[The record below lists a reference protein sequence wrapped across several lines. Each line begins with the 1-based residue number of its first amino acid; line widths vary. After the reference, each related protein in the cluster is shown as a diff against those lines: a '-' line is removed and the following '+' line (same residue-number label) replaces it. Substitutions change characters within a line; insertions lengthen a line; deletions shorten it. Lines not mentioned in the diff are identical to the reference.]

1 VWSVSC
7 AIDTLPHTPQTQY
20 TQQVSPWGSR
30 EEPQLAE
37 IIRSQALVI
46 KYPTSHEQYRFTKNR
61 TIHSPHDSLSG
72 PTHTWP
78 ALDHHLL
85 CQRFDHFILCHPR
98 LKSPGLRN
106 CEHPPLMRFSTLS
119 KPSHPEPPP
128 RHRSTFLQMPH
139 TYTSNNAHLY
149 SPSPSQKFL
158 SSITNHANMRFPPLS
173 QPTYPPRV
181 KNPLRQKQ

>member
-1 VWSVSC
+1 MKYKYGKQREAKKNVFTFDRFAKFVGGAACIFEAASIACRSDFCLEAKKRLKRNEHVDDCIDGDLFVLWFLASLCSSHSVVWSVSC

-30 EEPQLAE
+30 EEFQLAE

-98 LKSPGLRN
+98 LK
-106 CEHPPLMRFSTLS
+106 
-119 KPSHPEPPP
+119 
-128 RHRSTFLQMPH
+128 
-139 TYTSNNAHLY
+139 
-149 SPSPSQKFL
+149 
-158 SSITNHANMRFPPLS
+158 ITRTP
-173 QPTYPPRV
+173 
-181 KNPLRQKQ
+181 